1 MYQIITYILVIVFI
15 RQCSISIEDLSGI
28 THAFPSIKTSIALK
42 WWNIL
47 HMSITR
53 GVQGDLDQ

>member
-42 WWNIL
+42 RVKYFIL
-47 HMSITR
+47 GLLH
-53 GVQGDLDQ
+53 